1 MSFSILYYYL
11 VWTFCIS
18 YLFSSPCLSLF
29 IHDRCS
35 FAYTKLFQ
43 RQCNQ
48 SYFAT
53 HFWMELL
60 LVNLISFTE
69 ATKHGTL
76 LWHQQKYV
84 NLSLWIITSRFFILQ
99 KKVSGA
105 SEWCMVYSCKCDL
118 TRSGTM
124 TDLQCIPEKQ
134 RQLVRNAL
142 STQM

>member
-1 MSFSILYYYL
+1 MDILYLLY
-11 VWTFCIS
+11 F
-18 YLFSSPCLSLF
+18 FFPLF
-29 IHDRCS
+29 ILVHTWS
-35 FAYTKLFQ
+35 LLF
-43 RQCNQ
+43 CLHKNISETVQ
-48 SYFAT
+48 SVLLCHTFLNGAAL
-53 HFWMELL
+53 ML